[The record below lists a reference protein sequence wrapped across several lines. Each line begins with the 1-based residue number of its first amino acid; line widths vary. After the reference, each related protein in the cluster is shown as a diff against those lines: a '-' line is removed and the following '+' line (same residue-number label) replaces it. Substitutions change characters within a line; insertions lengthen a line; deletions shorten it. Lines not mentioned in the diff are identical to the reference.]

1 MIFTAVGFAS
11 GERRTRISATAALC
25 RKESIP
31 QQDHEKNET

>member
-11 GERRTRISATAALC
+11 GERRTRISATAALF
-25 RKESIP
+25 RKKSIP